1 VPLERFSPSRIVGFQ
16 KRGRQV
22 SEIHPGAYDTVLIQT
37 VPPPRWDDRAT
48 AAVSRLKR
56 VLDFVIALFA
66 LVATMPILVIAAIL
80 VRCSSEGSVLFRQTR
95 TGLHGRPFQIL
106 KFRTMYVTEDGDAI
120 RHATRRDSRV
130 TPIGAFL
137 RATSVDELPQ
147 LINVLLGDMSL
158 VGPRPHAVA
167 HDRLYGKLLQDYAK
181 RFAVKP
187 GITGLAQ
194 VRGLRGEIHGLSC
207 MERRVRADCEY
218 IERWSLGADI
228 SILCRTLPL
237 MVRDSRA
244 Y

>member
-1 VPLERFSPSRIVGFQ
+1 
-16 KRGRQV
+16 V
-22 SEIHPGAYDTVLIQT
+22 SDIHPGAYDTVLIQAS
-37 VPPPRWDDRAT
+37 PPSGWEERAT
-48 AAVSRLKR
+48 AAASRPKR
-56 VLDFVIALFA
+56 GLDFAVA
-66 LVATMPILVIAAIL
+66 LVALVVTIPILIIAAIL
-80 VRCSSEGSVLFRQTR
+80 VRLGSDGPVLFKQTR
-95 TGLHGRPFQIL
+95 TGLHGMPFQIL
-106 KFRTMYVTEDGDAI
+106 KFRTMYVTEDGEAI

-130 TPIGAFL
+130 TPVGAIL
-137 RATSVDELPQ
+137 RATSIDELPQ

-207 MERRVRADCEY
+207 MERRIRADCEY
-218 IERWSLGADI
+218 IERWSLGSDI
-228 SILCRTLPL
+228 GILCRTLPL